1 MLSYLIGGKC
11 LKGVEY
17 NDPSDTLNGSSFT
30 FSSSASSSLSDFS
43 YHANQISICKN
54 NTHSSG
60 TSTTE
65 EEEGAILFRRH
76 GLSSQDLSDRLMQVE
91 YEETWSELDAS
102 RNQISALP
110 SCLQRFVG
118 LTKLVLTNNAIATI
132 PEEVYQNLGRLQ
144 TLMLS
149 ENQIEVIPEAMPQYL
164 PLLATLSLDGNQ
176 IKSLP
181 DSIGYWVNMRELR
194 LGSEF
199 GGNLITELPRTIS
212 DMVSLVDLDVS
223 FNMITT
229 LNPDTFLDLPEL
241 RSISLSH
248 NAITDLPH
256 SLLLFGSCRKL
267 TTIDLSD
274 NQIKMI
280 PQIIATDMM
289 QLPSLELLNL
299 SDNHICII
307 PSELLDRPT
316 LQTVIKG
323 NPVTHFSFHHQEQ
336 ASSSSSAYNQ
346 VVRSMIQ
353 RAELTEDYA
362 TSSGVFNFDFQLEE
376 ENVRN
381 NYDINETL
389 TEQARLNGIVR
400 ESTRSSATRVGG
412 LTGVVTEVET
422 PPPETDDGN
431 SFFTP
436 NDDDHEGKVFLLH
449 SLREISLRTIISLS
463 ESRDPALLSAVP
475 DHIAFD
481 LKSKEVQK
489 CNYCQKPYVR
499 EWLSSVQLKTYRGHP
514 SVVRKVR
521 FCGSKCWRDYREQRE
536 QLALLAQSNIIDP
549 HQQQE
554 EALQYIQ
561 QHENAMEPGS
571 IDWIMAA
578 VTAANAQE
586 EQLDNLANAVF

>member
-17 NDPSDTLNGSSFT
+17 NGPSDTLNGSSFS
-30 FSSSASSSLSDFS
+30 FLSSASSSLSDFS
-43 YHANQISICKN
+43 FNANQISISK
-54 NTHSSG
+54 NTHSGSG
-60 TSTTE
+60 TTE
-65 EEEGAILFRRH
+65 REGAILFRRH

-91 YEETWSELDAS
+91 YEESWSELDAS
-102 RNQISALP
+102 RNQITALP
-110 SCLQRFVG
+110 YRLQLFAG
-118 LTKLVLTNNAIATI
+118 LTKLVLSNNAITTI
-132 PEEVYQNLGRLQ
+132 PQEVYQNLGRLQ

-149 ENQIEVIPEAMPQYL
+149 ENQIEVIPEDMPQYL
-164 PLLATLSLDGNQ
+164 PLLVTLSLDSNQ
-176 IKSLP
+176 IKTLP

-199 GGNLITELPRTIS
+199 GGNLITEVPHTIS

-229 LNPDTFLDLPEL
+229 LNPDTFLDLPDL
-241 RSISLSH
+241 RSINLSH

-256 SLLLFGSCRKL
+256 SLLFGSCRKL

-280 PQIIATDMM
+280 PQMIATDIMR
-289 QLPSLELLNL
+289 LPSLELLNL

-336 ASSSSSAYNQ
+336 ESNSAYNQ

-353 RAELTEDYA
+353 RVESTEDYA
-362 TSSGVFNFDFQLEE
+362 TSSGAFNFDFQLEG
-376 ENVRN
+376 NVRD
-381 NYDINETL
+381 NYDIIETL
-389 TEQARLNGIVR
+389 TEQARLSGVVR
-400 ESTRSSATRVGG
+400 ETSSTTHVG
-412 LTGVVTEVET
+412 LTGVVTEVVSSIET
-422 PPPETDDGN
+422 PPASIPETSGN
-431 SFFTP
+431 NFICSD
-436 NDDDHEGKVFLLH
+436 NDDHDGKTFLLH
-449 SLREISLRTIISLS
+449 SLREVSLRTIITLS
-463 ESRDPALLSAVP
+463 ESQDPALLSLVP

-489 CNYCQKPYVR
+489 CNYCLKPYVR

-521 FCGSKCWRDYREQRE
+521 FCGSKCWRDYREQRN
-536 QLALLAQSNIIDP
+536 QLALAAQSNVTNP

-578 VTAANAQE
+578 VTAATAQE